1 MNEKKRASLPHLTV
15 AALIAD
21 NGRYL
26 MVKETQDGQIVLNQP
41 AGHVENGESLQQA
54 VIRETLEEAGWQVEP
69 TAILGMYAFTPYAG
83 ADTYHRICVICRP
96 VGHITNSLDPDILCA
111 GWFTREEIEQ
121 HPQRSPLIL
130 ECINDFENG
139 QNFPI
144 NMINNHHLEAK

>member
-1 MNEKKRASLPHLTV
+1 
-15 AALIAD
+15 
-21 NGRYL
+21 
-26 MVKETQDGQIVLNQP
+26 
-41 AGHVENGESLQQA
+41 VENGESLQQA

-69 TAILGMYAFTPYAG
+69 TAILGMYAFTPFAG

-96 VGHITNSLDPDILCA
+96 VGHMTDSLDPDILCA
-111 GWFTREEIEQ
+111 GWLTREEIEQ

>member
-1 MNEKKRASLPHLTV
+1 
-15 AALIAD
+15 
-21 NGRYL
+21 

-69 TAILGMYAFTPYAG
+69 TAILGMYAFTPFAG
-83 ADTYHRICVICRP
+83 ADTYHRVCVICHP
-96 VGHITNSLDPDILCA
+96 VCHITNSLDPDILSA

-121 HPQRSPLIL
+121 HPQRSPLII